1 MTLAEQ
7 ALRHAQAGD
16 VTPGRQ
22 LLEAAP
28 HDVDALALLAN
39 WYLVGAFLPRDIPR
53 ARGLLQNAA
62 AIGHVDAALME
73 FAFTANGSGGAA
85 DWPAALRLLEAAA
98 PGDVIAAEQLRLV
111 RAMRLTADGGPPGQ
125 PQGRRLATSPDVRLF
140 PALFSPAECG
150 HVASV
155 AGDLLEP
162 SMIVDPA
169 TGTVRPDP
177 VRTSDAAVIGPA
189 REDLVVRALNRR
201 IAVASGTPVENGEPL
216 TVLRYVPGQQYRP
229 HHDVLPGVANQRAWT
244 MLVYLNEGYRGGETV
259 FPATGLNVRG
269 RGGDGL
275 LFANLDSDGD
285 IDPQAR
291 HAGLAVTAGAK
302 WLCTRWIRQ
311 RGHDAWGR
319 DAAG

>member
-16 VTPGRQ
+16 FVRARA

-28 HDVDALALLAN
+28 RDVDALALLAN
-39 WYLVGAFLPRDIPR
+39 WCLVGAFVPRDIPR
-53 ARGLLQNAA
+53 ARGLLQKAA

-73 FAFTANGSGGAA
+73 VAFTANGSGGAA
-85 DWPAALRLLEAAA
+85 DWPAALRLLEIAA

-111 RAMRLTADGGPPGQ
+111 RAMRLTADGTPPGR
-125 PQGRRLATSPDVRLF
+125 PQSRRLATSPDVRLF
-140 PALFSPAECG
+140 PGLFSPAECA

-169 TGTVRPDP
+169 TGQARPDP

-201 IAVASGTPVENGEPL
+201 IAVASGTAIENGEPL

-229 HHDVLPGVANQRAWT
+229 HHDALPGVGNQRAWT

-259 FPATGLNVRG
+259 FPAPGLKVQG

-275 LFANLDSDGD
+275 LFANLEADGS
-285 IDPQAR
+285 IDPSAQ

-311 RGHDAWGR
+311 RSHDAWGG
-319 DAAG
+319 DV